1 MKKQSKN
8 IHDKPTIKKND
19 FIDFLASATPEE
31 VSQYIREKGKK
42 QKLVNP
48 VFFFN
53 REEDNKPID

>member
-1 MKKQSKN
+1 MKKQNKSTSNKS
-8 IHDKPTIKKND
+8 TIKKND

-31 VSQYIREKGKK
+31 VSRYIQEKGKK

-53 REEDNKPID
+53 REEDNKTVD